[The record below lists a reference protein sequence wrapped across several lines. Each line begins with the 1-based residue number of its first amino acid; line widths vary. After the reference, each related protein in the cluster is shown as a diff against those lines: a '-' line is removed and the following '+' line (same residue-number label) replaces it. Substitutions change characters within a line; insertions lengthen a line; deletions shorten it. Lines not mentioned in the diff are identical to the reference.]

1 MESPVGRADADSTR
15 VVLGPAFLARLER
28 FVARARASS
37 ARDEG
42 RRGVAPGQG
51 VELAGHRPYREGE
64 DLRDLD
70 WELLARLG
78 RAWVRVRRA
87 ERGERL
93 ALVLDTSASMGIGCP
108 SKLEHACELATALAL
123 ATVVQGGS
131 AELLAHG
138 VDGAVERS
146 ALRSRPDLPEWL
158 EFLRRRIARGERP
171 LREVL
176 RHPRLSRASRVV
188 VLGDL
193 MDLDPAEVLAHARR
207 GCRASAIA
215 VLARRELAP
224 SRAEGVEW
232 FDPERGDAL
241 ALALDARAIDAYG
254 RVLEERLGAWRS
266 AFTRRGQFYRVT
278 PSDADFEVLAAE
290 LLA

>member
-1 MESPVGRADADSTR
+1 MDSPVGRAGADSTR
-15 VVLGPAFLARLER
+15 VVLGPPFLARLER
-28 FVARARASS
+28 FVARARTFDG
-37 ARDEG
+37 RDEG
-42 RRGVAPGQG
+42 RRGLAPGRG
-51 VELAGHRPYREGE
+51 VELEGHRPYREGE

-70 WELLARLG
+70 WEMLARLG

-93 ALVLDTSASMGIGCP
+93 ALVLDTSASMGLGAP

-131 AELLAHG
+131 AELLAYG
-138 VDGAVERS
+138 TAGTVERFE
-146 ALRSRPDLPEWL
+146 LRARRDLPHWL
-158 EFLRRRIARGERP
+158 EFLRHRIARGERP
-171 LREVL
+171 LREIL
-176 RHPRLSRASRVV
+176 GHPRLSRASRVV

-193 MDLDPAEVLAHARR
+193 MDLTPVEVLVHARR
-207 GCRASAIA
+207 GCRASAVA

-224 SRAEGVEW
+224 KHAEGVEW

-241 ALALDARAIDAYG
+241 ELELNTRALDLYG
-254 RVLEERLGAWRS
+254 QVLEERLGAWRN
-266 AFTRRGQFYRVT
+266 AFTRRGQVYRVT
-278 PSDADFEVLAAE
+278 RSDAEFEVLAAE